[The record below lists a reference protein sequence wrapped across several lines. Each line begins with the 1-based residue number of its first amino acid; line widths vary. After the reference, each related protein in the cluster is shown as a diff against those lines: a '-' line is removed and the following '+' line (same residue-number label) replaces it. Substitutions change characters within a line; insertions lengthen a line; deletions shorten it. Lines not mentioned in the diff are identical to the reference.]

1 MSAAEHRRARRL
13 TALRRGRRGQRLCRW
28 YLRLCGW
35 RILAADWRCP
45 AGEIDILARRGGV
58 LAAIEVK
65 ARGDFASAAEAVLW
79 RQRQRI
85 ARAASAFLARRP
97 DLADLGLRFDVMLV
111 VPRRLPQ
118 HLPDAWRPE
127 G

>member
-1 MSAAEHRRARRL
+1 M
-13 TALRRGRRGQRLCRW
+13 CRW
-28 YLRLCGW
+28 YLRLHGW

-45 AGEIDILARRGGV
+45 AGEIDILARRGQV

-65 ARGDFASAAEAVLW
+65 ARADLASAAEAVLW

-85 ARAASAFLARRP
+85 ARAATSFLMRRP
-97 DLADLGLRFDVMLV
+97 DLADLALRFDVMLV
-111 VPRRLPQ
+111 VPGRLPR

-127 G
+127 S